1 MKRIFITGASGCIGH
16 YMVESLLEH
25 TDHELYL
32 LVRNPDRLKFDY
44 VSPRINLLVGDMSR
58 IEEYSDLLLKD
69 INIAILAA
77 TAWGG
82 RSETYDINVDKT
94 LALINL
100 LNPRVCERIIY
111 FSTASI
117 LDREN
122 KLLLPANQ
130 FGHDYIRT
138 KYQCF
143 SMLSHQA
150 VSSSGRGRGLHE
162 FRADADKPFLARS
175 SSAIANKII
184 AVFPTLV
191 FGGEENKPYSH
202 LSAGIT
208 DVTKWIGLI
217 RWFSLDGSFHFIH
230 ARDIAEVITYL
241 VEHPEY
247 SPSPENEREGVDCLV
262 LGNPAISVDKAIAEI
277 TNYFNKKV
285 YLRVP
290 LYIWLTNV
298 FIKLFRIQMDSWSRF
313 SLDYRHFTYADPV
326 TPASFG
332 MENHC
337 STVEELMKVSGV

>member
-16 YMVESLLEH
+16 YLTEALIQN

-32 LVRNPDRLKFDY
+32 LVRNPDKLKFDY
-44 VSPRINLLVGDMSR
+44 QARPGIHLLLGDMSH
-58 IEEYSDLLLKD
+58 IEEYRDLLLNQ

-82 RSETYDINVDKT
+82 KEETYEINVVKT
-94 LALINL
+94 LSLINL
-100 LNPRVCERIIY
+100 LNPSICERIIY

-117 LDREN
+117 LDRNN
-122 KLLLPANQ
+122 KPLLPASQ
-130 FGHDYIRT
+130 LGHDYILT

-143 SMLSHQA
+143 AQLPEQ
-150 VSSSGRGRGLHE
+150 
-162 FRADADKPFLARS
+162 
-175 SSAIANKII
+175 AIADKII

-230 ARDIAEVITYL
+230 AQDIARVISYL
-241 VEHPEY
+241 VENPDY
-247 SPSPENEREGVDCLV
+247 SPSPAAAKGEIDCLV
-262 LGNPAISVDKAIAEI
+262 LGNPAISVDQAIAEI
-277 TNYFNKKV
+277 TNYFHQQV
-285 YLRVP
+285 YFRIP
-290 LYIWLTNV
+290 LYIWLTNI

-313 SLDYRHFTYADPV
+313 SLDYRHFTYANPV
-326 TPASFG
+326 TSGSFG
-332 MENHC
+332 LPNHC
-337 STVEELMKVSGV
+337 STIAELMAVSGV

>member
-16 YMVESLLEH
+16 YMSEALIDN

-32 LVRNPDRLKFDY
+32 LVRDPDKLQFDY
-44 VSPRINLLVGDMSR
+44 KARSRIHILQGDMCR
-58 IEEYSDLLLKD
+58 IEEYSDLLKE

-82 RSETYDINVDKT
+82 KGETYDVNVVKT

-100 LNPRVCERIIY
+100 LNRQTCDRIIY

-117 LDREN
+117 LDRQN
-122 KLLLPANQ
+122 QLLLPASQ

-143 SMLSHQA
+143 AQLSKQ
-150 VSSSGRGRGLHE
+150 
-162 FRADADKPFLARS
+162 
-175 SSAIANKII
+175 AIADKII

-191 FGGEENKPYSH
+191 FGGEKDKPYSH

-230 ARDIAEVITYL
+230 AKDIAGVVSYL
-241 VEHPEY
+241 VEHPEF
-247 SPSPENEREGVDCLV
+247 SPTREHGDKEDEVDCLV
-262 LGNPAISVDKAIAEI
+262 LGNPAISVDGAIAEI
-277 TNYFNKKV
+277 AQYFGKRT
-285 YLRVP
+285 YLRFP
-290 LYIWLTNV
+290 LYIWLANI
-298 FIKLFRIQMDSWSRF
+298 FITIFRIQMDSWSRF
-313 SLDYRHFTYADPV
+313 SLDYRHFTYNNPV

-332 MENHC
+332 GVNHC
-337 STVEELMKVSGV
+337 SSVAELMEVSEL

>member
-16 YMVESLLEH
+16 YMVESLIQN

-44 VSPRINLLVGDMSR
+44 KSCARIHVLVGDMSR

-82 RSETYDINVDKT
+82 SGETYDINVVKT
-94 LALINL
+94 LELINL
-100 LNPRVCERIIY
+100 LNPKVCERIIY

-117 LDREN
+117 LDRSN
-122 KLLLPANQ
+122 KLLLPASQ

-143 SMLSHQA
+143 AQ
-150 VSSSGRGRGLHE
+150 
-162 FRADADKPFLARS
+162 LANQ
-175 SSAIANKII
+175 AIADKII

-191 FGGEENKPYSH
+191 FGGEKNKPYSH

-230 ARDIAEVITYL
+230 ARDIADVVTYL
-241 VEHPEY
+241 VENPNYSLNPELAG
-247 SPSPENEREGVDCLV
+247 EVDCLV

-277 TNYFNKKV
+277 TSYFNKKV

-290 LYIWLTNV
+290 LYTWLTNI

-313 SLDYRHFTYADPV
+313 SLDYRHFTYANPV

-332 MENHC
+332 MQNHC
-337 STVEELMKVSGV
+337 STVKELMKLSGV

>member
-16 YMVESLLEH
+16 YMTEALIH
-25 TDHELYL
+25 NTNHELYL
-32 LVRNPDRLKFDY
+32 LVRNPDKLRFDY
-44 VSPRINLLVGDMSR
+44 QARPGIHLLVGDMSR

-69 INIAILAA
+69 INVAILAA

-82 RSETYDINVDKT
+82 KGETYDINVVKT

-100 LNPRVCERIIY
+100 LNPKICERVIY

-117 LDREN
+117 LDRN
-122 KLLLPANQ
+122 NRLLLPASQ

-143 SMLSHQA
+143 SQ
-150 VSSSGRGRGLHE
+150 
-162 FRADADKPFLARS
+162 LAKQ
-175 SSAIANKII
+175 AIADKII

-191 FGGEENKPYSH
+191 FGGDQTKPYSH

-208 DVTKWIGLI
+208 DVTKWISLI

-230 ARDIAEVITYL
+230 ARDIAAVISYL
-241 VEHPEY
+241 VKHPDY
-247 SPSPENEREGVDCLV
+247 APEQEADSQEVDCLV
-262 LGNPAISVDKAIAEI
+262 LGNPAISVDRAIAEI

-285 YLRVP
+285 YLRIP
-290 LYIWLTNV
+290 LYVWLTNI
-298 FIKLFRIQMDSWSRF
+298 FIKIFRIQMDSWSRF
-313 SLDYRHFTYADPV
+313 SLDYRHFVYHNPV

-332 MENHC
+332 MQNYC
-337 STVEELMKVSGV
+337 STVKELMKVSGV

>member
-16 YMVESLLEH
+16 YMTEALIQN
-25 TDHELYL
+25 TNHELYL
-32 LVRNPDRLKFDY
+32 LVRNPDKLRFDY
-44 VSPRINLLVGDMSR
+44 QARPGIHLLVGDMSR

-69 INIAILAA
+69 INVAILAA

-82 RSETYDINVDKT
+82 KGETYDINVVKT

-100 LNPRVCERIIY
+100 LNPKICERVIY

-117 LDREN
+117 LDRN
-122 KLLLPANQ
+122 NRLLLPASQ

-143 SMLSHQA
+143 SQ
-150 VSSSGRGRGLHE
+150 
-162 FRADADKPFLARS
+162 LAKQ
-175 SSAIANKII
+175 AIADKII

-191 FGGEENKPYSH
+191 FGGDQTKPYSH

-208 DVTKWIGLI
+208 DVTKWISLI

-230 ARDIAEVITYL
+230 ARDIAAVISYL
-241 VEHPEY
+241 VEYPDYAPQKEPN
-247 SPSPENEREGVDCLV
+247 SQEVDCLV
-262 LGNPAISVDKAIAEI
+262 LGNPAISVDRAIAEI

-285 YLRVP
+285 YLRIP
-290 LYIWLTNV
+290 LYVWLTNI
-298 FIKLFRIQMDSWSRF
+298 FIKIFRIQMDSWSRF
-313 SLDYRHFTYADPV
+313 SLDYRHFVYHNPV

-332 MENHC
+332 MQNYC
-337 STVEELMKVSGV
+337 STVKELMKVSGV

>member
-16 YMVESLLEH
+16 YMTEALIEH

-32 LVRNPDRLKFDY
+32 LVRNPDKLQFDY
-44 VSPRINLLVGDMSR
+44 HARPGIHLLVGDMAQ

-82 RSETYDINVDKT
+82 HGETYDINVVKT

-100 LNPRVCERIIY
+100 LNPKVCERIIY

-117 LDREN
+117 LDRNN
-122 KLLLPANQ
+122 KLLLPASQ

-143 SMLSHQA
+143 SQLAKQQI
-150 VSSSGRGRGLHE
+150 
-162 FRADADKPFLARS
+162 AD
-175 SSAIANKII
+175 KII

-191 FGGEENKPYSH
+191 FGGDKTKPYSH

-230 ARDIAEVITYL
+230 ARDIAGVIYHL
-241 VEHPEY
+241 VEHPEF
-247 SPSPENEREGVDCLV
+247 SPGKDDAGEGVDCLV
-262 LGNPAISVDKAIAEI
+262 LGNPAIAVNQA
-277 TNYFNKKV
+277 NRRNW
-285 YLRVP
+285 R
-290 LYIWLTNV
+290 
-298 FIKLFRIQMDSWSRF
+298 LF
-313 SLDYRHFTYADPV
+313 
-326 TPASFG
+326 
-332 MENHC
+332 
-337 STVEELMKVSGV
+337 